1 MEEPVM
7 DLLKKKITDA
17 VKAFGTFQEVLNEP
31 YSKISRDAS
40 TQRFKYTVEA
50 VWKCLQLFL
59 KEREGLQCYS
69 PKACFREAGGA
80 GLLDEDET
88 MKALEMID
96 DRNLTSHTYQEQLAD
111 SIYNRLN
118 AYAKI
123 MGKLLEQMQ
132 GVV

>member
-1 MEEPVM
+1 M

-17 VKAFGTFQEVLNEP
+17 AKAFNTFQEVLHEP
-31 YSKISRDAS
+31 YSKISRDAAI
-40 TQRFKYTVEA
+40 QRFEYTVEA

-59 KEREGLQCYS
+59 REREGLECYS

-80 GLLDEDET
+80 GLLNEDET

-111 SIYNRLN
+111 NIFKRLN
-118 AYAKI
+118 AHAKI
-123 MGKLLEQMQ
+123 MGKLLEQMK
-132 GVV
+132 GAAGA

>member
-1 MEEPVM
+1 M

-17 VKAFGTFQEVLNEP
+17 AKAFHTFQEVLHEP
-31 YSKISRDAS
+31 YSKISRDAAI
-40 TQRFKYTVEA
+40 QRFEYTVEA

-59 KEREGLQCYS
+59 REREGLECYS

-80 GLLDEDET
+80 GLLNEDET

-111 SIYNRLN
+111 NIFKRLN
-118 AYAKI
+118 AHAKI
-123 MGKLLEQMQ
+123 MGKLLEQMK
-132 GVV
+132 GAAGA